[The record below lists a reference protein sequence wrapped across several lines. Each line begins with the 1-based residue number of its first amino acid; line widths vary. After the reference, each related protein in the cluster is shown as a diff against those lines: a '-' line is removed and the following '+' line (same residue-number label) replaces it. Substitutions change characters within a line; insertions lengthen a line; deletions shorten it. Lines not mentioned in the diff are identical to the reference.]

1 MEQQEHG
8 WLCIWKRRR
17 CKAEGILEPLPDR
30 RGHTRKYHTALTT
43 TTMPPTN
50 PLACPG
56 TPKLPNL
63 RAILSCVVPSITSTN
78 YGLLIVRVNMSVR
91 KNCNLHNTLQCAQHR
106 TEKCLKWEGQ
116 TNSFMQVIATGPYL
130 GEHPGLHRLAT
141 ALANSP
147 RSGLL

>member
-1 MEQQEHG
+1 MQQQQEHG

-43 TTMPPTN
+43 STMPQTN

-63 RAILSCVVPSITSTN
+63 RAILSCVVTSITSTN
-78 YGLLIVRVNMSVR
+78 YSLLIVRVNMSVR
-91 KNCNLHNTLQCAQHR
+91 KNLQTSKHSAMRPTPNRKMSQMGGSDNLFYAGYSHWAISWRTPWSSQTCNSTSQ
-106 TEKCLKWEGQ
+106 
-116 TNSFMQVIATGPYL
+116 
-130 GEHPGLHRLAT
+130 
-141 ALANSP
+141 
-147 RSGLL
+147 